1 MRIGLQTWG
10 SEGDI
15 APFLALAE
23 GLVRAGHEVTL
34 VVTDNAGRDYSA
46 RAQQAGFRLISV
58 PLPSAD
64 PHEVERVWQRI
75 LEMGDPLRQAEAVMT
90 HGFDPVV
97 EPMYA
102 ASVDLCAHHD
112 VVVGHFF
119 VHPLRVAA
127 EKSGTPV
134 ATLHVVHNT
143 LPSRTTCPPGMPDLG
158 PWMSPLGWR
167 LARAMV
173 NRIFLPRVNRL
184 RLREGLGPERDVMTG
199 AWVSDRL
206 NLVAVSPRICQR
218 PPDWD
223 ARHHVCGFLRPAS
236 GAESDALPPG
246 MEAFLQAG
254 EAPVYV
260 TFGSMLMPGSL
271 RQIRETLSLWRE
283 AIQMVGCRA
292 IFQVPALIPGEP
304 FPDDRTFLTTRAP
317 YRKVFPR
324 TAMVAH
330 HGGAG
335 TTQSVLLAG
344 RPSLVVAHVADQFF
358 WGQEL
363 ERLGVAGKTL
373 PRKGLTARGLAG
385 RIRSVLANPGMAGRA
400 RDLGG
405 LMADEDGV
413 ETAIRL
419 IERHLGDQGD
429 RVSG

>member
-46 RAQQAGFRLISV
+46 RARQSGFHLVSV
-58 PLPSAD
+58 PLPPAD
-64 PHEVERVWQRI
+64 PLEVERVWQRI
-75 LEMGDPLRQAEAVMT
+75 LEMGDPIRQAEWVMA

-97 EPMYA
+97 EAMYS
-102 ASVDLCAHHD
+102 ASLDLCAHHD

-119 VHPLRVAA
+119 VYPLRVAA

-134 ATLHVVHNT
+134 ATLNVVHNT
-143 LPSRTTCPPGMPDLG
+143 LPSRVMGPPGLPDLG
-158 PWMSPLGWR
+158 PWLNPLGWR
-167 LARAMV
+167 LVRTMV
-173 NRIFLPRVNRL
+173 NRIFLPRVNHL
-184 RLREGLGPERDVMTG
+184 RLREGLRPDRDVMTG
-199 AWVSDRL
+199 SWASDRL

-218 PPDWD
+218 PPDWE
-223 ARHHVCGFLRPAS
+223 AHHHLCGFIRPP
-236 GAESDALPPG
+236 SDTDFEVLSPE

-254 EAPVYV
+254 DPPVYF
-260 TFGSMLMPGSL
+260 TFGSMLMPGSPGP
-271 RQIRETLSLWRE
+271 IREMLSLWRE
-283 AIQMVGCRA
+283 AIDRVGCRA
-292 IFQVPALIPGEP
+292 IFQVPTRLPGTP
-304 FPDDRTFLTTRAP
+304 GPDERTFITTRAP

-324 TAMVAH
+324 TAMVVH

-363 ERLGVAGKTL
+363 ERMGVGGKTL
-373 PRKGLTARGLAG
+373 PRKGLTAPVLAR
-385 RIRSVLANPGMAGRA
+385 RIRSVLDAPEMVHRS
-400 RDLGG
+400 RDLGA
-405 LMADEDGV
+405 LMAGEDGV

-419 IERHLGDQGD
+419 IERHLGEG
-429 RVSG
+429 